1 MSKTITKKKSK
12 QKEVDPKFGVSE
24 WDPAELDVR
33 HTRHGTYESRPPP
46 RGGTWRDQ
54 IKKEAYRLRQK
65 QREEESPEFI
75 SPHSTTDTMDTDEAQ
90 EINKQITEKIEKEPE
105 GAEYL
110 NVISEERYENVGV
123 TLDTGAT
130 FSTVTGM
137 QAEAEKAQQ
146 TYEEIEGLEDSHIV
160 SFPKLDKEKEALR
173 RKTQGERVPFETEN
187 VLTSLTSISGPP
199 PMAFTD
205 PSDFDEVIKEGDEY
219 LSRVEEELEN
229 EGKKQVLSRIE
240 KGFAK
245 TVKWETINFPLNQLM
260 KYHLR
265 LPFPHAPKVLSRNPK
280 MWVSKTPILEH
291 PAVLIAIPEWE
302 NKYGTKS
309 YAVDVKEGYIYAVRS
324 EDWER
329 LVERAYVAIEE
340 PLDPDHVTP
349 AEKELSAGKIQT
361 LDSKEKVPIAEST
374 RKDAK
379 EPIGKGSGV
388 SGTSFLESE
397 PRHRVPTK
405 EIETPKRKLSFGNL
419 TDDEEIVEEIDKD
432 IKDAEQAQWAL
443 ETERMQIELERVS
456 LERERQRIAEERLKA
471 LRQQRKRLE
480 ESIMKMSN
488 EMSRDIELATEDRK
502 QRRINMENEYLN
514 QIDLEEAAVDDYFP
528 VLSRVEEIQPDVMT
542 TDSQISSTVDPIEF
556 MDEAALMKLK
566 LKHMRADRCRTRTHK
581 MYKLFLESAT
591 DSKKKE
597 SLEHMLLATINNLD
611 RKMSKFK
618 EGLDDYDQREQYVLT
633 QSERLQLEQ
642 EKTLQEQ
649 RGLQKVL
656 QGLQEK
662 HKVAEEELRAL
673 QKEKDDSDKR
683 KKEMEDKINKERKA
697 KIWREQRLEEERQKL
712 KDLERKRKEKGSLRE
727 KEEEDKKIREQQDR
741 LLAERLAEKERK
753 EREIR
758 DKNLAEQLQKKQ
770 RLEKDEQ
777 EKFLTEQLLERERQE
792 EEEMMKITREQ
803 EQLDREEQIK
813 LEKERQFSLT
823 EEQEKLQK
831 KELERLRKEHQ
842 KTLEKEKREKEKK
855 QAQRK
860 ARKPTEEEQKQEKE
874 NLLDTLHSVVN
885 GHKPSKPK
893 DLGWDYQKNKEAKR
907 VFERKKELQKLREKE
922 RERKSKYC
930 PECRYPK
937 HPGEC
942 PCKLCGKKGHKF
954 KDCPKLKPP
963 KKVPESTMDF
973 CTECMVPHPP
983 GKCICK
989 LCKTIGHLATECP
1002 WLEEAKA
1009 TAKPPELG
1017 ERDEE
1022 SKVLFCLHCRSET
1035 HRIEDCAAYKVAQA
1049 KRKRVWCEKCKQY
1062 GHTIAECLDE
1072 EQEQRNQEIER
1083 EILKRKQQL
1092 EEIDKKMQQVKRQ
1105 AEKDI
1110 GKPPQDRDTRDYP
1123 TGGRKSTTKP
1133 RKPDRE
1139 PEPPSPPGEGPP
1151 SGPPVGG
1158 AGGGGEPPEG
1168 DDPSDPDDSDSDESD
1183 EEESDNTE
1191 ATEESGFLY
1200 DEKGRK
1206 IDIGQ
1211 FYEAI
1216 RKRKK
1221 KTIKGEDE
1229 IPFKVVRGPRGH
1241 RGSKGRKGPP
1251 GDLGVSQNLD
1261 RSVDANVTIDTAG
1274 LEKTF

>member
-54 IKKEAYRLRQK
+54 IKKEAYRLRQR
-65 QREEESPEFI
+65 QREEESPEVI

-90 EINKQITEKIEKEPE
+90 EINKQIKEKIEKEPE

-110 NVISEERYENVGV
+110 NVIGEERYENVGI
-123 TLDTGAT
+123 TLDTGPM

-146 TYEEIEGLEDSHIV
+146 MYEEIEGLEDSHTV
-160 SFPKLDKEKEALR
+160 SLPKLDKKKEASR

-205 PSDFDEVIKEGDEY
+205 PSDFDEVIKEGDKY

-229 EGKKQVLSRIE
+229 EGKKQVLSRVE

-245 TVKWETINFPLNQLM
+245 TVKWETINFPLKQIM

-291 PAVLIAIPEWE
+291 PAVLNIIPEWE
-302 NKYGTKS
+302 NKYGNKS
-309 YAVDVKEGYIYAVRS
+309 YAVDVKEGYIYAVSS

-340 PLDPDHVTP
+340 PLDSDHVTP
-349 AEKELSAGKIQT
+349 AEKELSAGKVQT

-388 SGTSFLESE
+388 PGTDFLESE

-419 TDDEEIVEEIDKD
+419 TDYEEIAEEIEKD

-443 ETERMQIELERVS
+443 ETERMQIEIERVS

-488 EMSRDIELATEDRK
+488 EMSRDVELATEDRK

-556 MDEAALMKLK
+556 MDEEALMKLK
-566 LKHMRADRCRTRTHK
+566 LKHMRADQCRTRTHK

-597 SLEHMLLATINNLD
+597 SLEHMFLATINNLD
-611 RKMSKFK
+611 RKMSRFK

-642 EKTLQEQ
+642 EKALQEQ
-649 RGLQKVL
+649 RELQEVL

-662 HKVAEEELRAL
+662 HKVAEKELKTL
-673 QKEKDDSDKR
+673 QKEKDETDKK

-712 KDLERKRKEKGSLRE
+712 KDLERKRKEKGSLKGE
-727 KEEEDKKIREQQDR
+727 EEEDKKIREQQDR
-741 LLAERLAEKERK
+741 LLAERLAEKEKK

-777 EKFLTEQLLERERQE
+777 EKLLTEQLLERERQE
-792 EEEMMKITREQ
+792 EEEMMKIKREQ

-813 LEKERQFSLT
+813 LEKERQFTLT
-823 EEQEKLQK
+823 EEQERLQRE
-831 KELERLRKEHQ
+831 ELERLRKEHQ

-874 NLLDTLHSVVN
+874 SLFGALHSVVN

-893 DLGWDYQKNKEAKR
+893 DLGSDYQKDKEAKR

-922 RERKSKYC
+922 RERKSKHC

-942 PCKLCGKKGHKF
+942 PCKLCGKKQHKF

-963 KKVPESTMDF
+963 KKVPEPTMDF
-973 CTECMVPHPP
+973 CTECMIPHPP

-989 LCKTIGHLATECP
+989 LCKIIGHLATECP

-1009 TAKPPELG
+1009 TAKPPEPD

-1022 SKVLFCLHCRSET
+1022 PEVLFCLHCRSET
-1035 HRIEDCAAYKVAQA
+1035 HRMEDCTAYKVAQA

-1092 EEIDKKMQQVKRQ
+1092 EEIDKKM
-1105 AEKDI
+1105 
-1110 GKPPQDRDTRDYP
+1110 
-1123 TGGRKSTTKP
+1123 
-1133 RKPDRE
+1133 
-1139 PEPPSPPGEGPP
+1139 
-1151 SGPPVGG
+1151 
-1158 AGGGGEPPEG
+1158 
-1168 DDPSDPDDSDSDESD
+1168 
-1183 EEESDNTE
+1183 
-1191 ATEESGFLY
+1191 
-1200 DEKGRK
+1200 
-1206 IDIGQ
+1206 
-1211 FYEAI
+1211 
-1216 RKRKK
+1216 
-1221 KTIKGEDE
+1221 
-1229 IPFKVVRGPRGH
+1229 
-1241 RGSKGRKGPP
+1241 
-1251 GDLGVSQNLD
+1251 
-1261 RSVDANVTIDTAG
+1261 
-1274 LEKTF
+1274 

>member
-1 MSKTITKKKSK
+1 MLLTHIIAQMSKTITKKKSK

-54 IKKEAYRLRQK
+54 IKKEAYKLRQR

-75 SPHSTTDTMDTDEAQ
+75 SPHSTTDTMDTNEAQ
-90 EINKQITEKIEKEPE
+90 EINRQITERIEKKPE

-110 NVISEERYENVGV
+110 NVIGEERYENVGV
-123 TLDTGAT
+123 IQDTGPT
-130 FSTVTGM
+130 FSTVIGM

-199 PMAFTD
+199 PMVFTD

-240 KGFAK
+240 KGFAE

-265 LPFPHAPKVLSRNPK
+265 LPFPHAPKVLSRNPR

-349 AEKELSAGKIQT
+349 AEKELSSGKVQT

-379 EPIGKGSGV
+379 EPIRKGSGV
-388 SGTSFLESE
+388 PGTDFLESE

-405 EIETPKRKLSFGNL
+405 EIETPRRKLSFGDL
-419 TDDEEIVEEIDKD
+419 TDDEEIAEEIEKD
-432 IKDAEQAQWAL
+432 IKDAEQAQWTL
-443 ETERMQIELERVS
+443 ETERMHIEIERVS
-456 LERERQRIAEERLKA
+456 LERERQRIAKERLKA

-480 ESIMKMSN
+480 KSIMKMSN
-488 EMSRDIELATEDRK
+488 EMSRDMKLVTEDRK

-528 VLSRVEEIQPDVMT
+528 VLTRVEEIQPDVMT
-542 TDSQISSTVDPIEF
+542 TDSQISSTVDSIEF
-556 MDEAALMKLK
+556 MDKEALMKLK
-566 LKHMRADRCRTRTHK
+566 LKHMRADQCRTRTHK

-618 EGLDDYDQREQYVLT
+618 EGLDDYDQKEQYVLT

-642 EKTLQEQ
+642 EKALQEQ
-649 RGLQKVL
+649 RELQEVL

-662 HKVAEEELRAL
+662 HKVAEEELKAL

-683 KKEMEDKINKERKA
+683 KNEMEDKINKERKA

-712 KDLERKRKEKGSLRE
+712 KDLDRKRKEKGSLKGE
-727 KEEEDKKIREQQDR
+727 EEEDKKIREQQDR

-777 EKFLTEQLLERERQE
+777 EKFLTEQLLEIERQE
-792 EEEMMKITREQ
+792 EEEMMKIKREQ
-803 EQLDREEQIK
+803 EELDREEQIK
-813 LEKERQFSLT
+813 LEKERQFTLT
-823 EEQEKLQK
+823 KEQERLQR

-842 KTLEKEKREKEKK
+842 KTLEREKREKEKR

-874 NLLDTLHSVVN
+874 SLFDALQSVVN
-885 GHKPSKPK
+885 GHKSSKPK
-893 DLGWDYQKNKEAKR
+893 DLGWDYQRDKEARR

-922 RERKSKYC
+922 RERKSKQC
-930 PECRYPK
+930 SECRYPN

-942 PCKLCGKKGHKF
+942 PCKLCGNKGHKF
-954 KDCPKLKPP
+954 EDCPKLKPP
-963 KKVPESTMDF
+963 KKVPETTMDF

-1002 WLEEAKA
+1002 WLEEA
-1009 TAKPPELG
+1009 
-1017 ERDEE
+1017 
-1022 SKVLFCLHCRSET
+1022 
-1035 HRIEDCAAYKVAQA
+1035 
-1049 KRKRVWCEKCKQY
+1049 
-1062 GHTIAECLDE
+1062 
-1072 EQEQRNQEIER
+1072 
-1083 EILKRKQQL
+1083 
-1092 EEIDKKMQQVKRQ
+1092 
-1105 AEKDI
+1105 
-1110 GKPPQDRDTRDYP
+1110 
-1123 TGGRKSTTKP
+1123 
-1133 RKPDRE
+1133 
-1139 PEPPSPPGEGPP
+1139 
-1151 SGPPVGG
+1151 
-1158 AGGGGEPPEG
+1158 
-1168 DDPSDPDDSDSDESD
+1168 
-1183 EEESDNTE
+1183 
-1191 ATEESGFLY
+1191 
-1200 DEKGRK
+1200 
-1206 IDIGQ
+1206 
-1211 FYEAI
+1211 
-1216 RKRKK
+1216 
-1221 KTIKGEDE
+1221 
-1229 IPFKVVRGPRGH
+1229 
-1241 RGSKGRKGPP
+1241 
-1251 GDLGVSQNLD
+1251 
-1261 RSVDANVTIDTAG
+1261 
-1274 LEKTF
+1274 